1 LNAKQRRRDDA
12 SFVTPLCTRAS
23 TPPAMT
29 QRDWEKELAKIDKQL
44 ASMPDDALLPPAQP
58 TGTGMPRGVTG
69 SALRSAGTAVSSAP
83 GASRKATI
91 WTYTKLAVAIA
102 AGVGVW
108 FWPWPA
114 RCGMPLMGLVA
125 AGGGVG
131 LLGIWSAFG
140 TWRHRLGRAHIVS
153 LLVLVSGVALVARE
167 VLPRVGYAEATFDR
181 PARWTCQAEPPAPA
195 VTPTPGAATRRQGAG
210 A

>member
-1 LNAKQRRRDDA
+1 
-12 SFVTPLCTRAS
+12 
-23 TPPAMT
+23 MT

-44 ASMPDDALLPPAQP
+44 ASMPDEALLPAAQP
-58 TGTGMPRGVTG
+58 TGTGMPRGVT
-69 SALRSAGTAVSSAP
+69 AAAPRSAGAPLSATASP
-83 GASRKATI
+83 GTPRKARI
-91 WTYTKLAVAIA
+91 WAYTKLAVAVA

-114 RCGMPLMGLVA
+114 RCGMPLLGLVV
-125 AGGGVG
+125 AGSGAG

-140 TWRHRLGRAHIVS
+140 TWRHRMGRSHIVS
-153 LLVLVSGVALVARE
+153 LLVLGSGLALVARE

-195 VTPTPGAATRRQGAG
+195 VKPTPGSADLRPGAG

>member
-1 LNAKQRRRDDA
+1 
-12 SFVTPLCTRAS
+12 
-23 TPPAMT
+23 MT

-44 ASMPDDALLPPAQP
+44 ASIPDEALLPPAPP
-58 TGTGMPRGVTG
+58 TGTGMPRGV
-69 SALRSAGTAVSSAP
+69 AAVAPRSAGTVVPSAP

-91 WTYTKLAVAIA
+91 WAYTKLTVAVA

-114 RCGMPLMGLVA
+114 RCGMPLVGLVA

-140 TWRHRLGRAHIVS
+140 TWRHRLGRAHILS
-153 LLVLVSGVALVARE
+153 MLVLASGIALVARE

-195 VTPTPGAATRRQGAG
+195 VIPSPGAADLRSGAG